1 MAETYSRIIIDDE
14 LKKLGWNLLDENEVQ
29 TEYTIRLSDEE
40 KKVYGKTYLQ
50 ADYVLKDTRG
60 IPIAVIEAKKK
71 ELNPIIAKKQARLYA
86 KKLNVRFVYLS
97 NGSITYFY
105 DRTIIDQRSQAV
117 SSFPTQSDLM
127 ELIALKDSS
136 RTKAFNDVP
145 VDKDIAGGFDSSL
158 PDPKERYYQVEA
170 VDAVCEGI
178 ERGKKK
184 ILVHMATG
192 LGKTRTSIALVKK
205 LIQANRLNRCLFL
218 VDRIELAKQARKA
231 FDENYKDVTTVIL
244 KSRNLDTE
252 KHKQIHIC
260 TQQTLINYYKDFRPT
275 FYDVVVVDECHR
287 SIYGKHRSILDHFMC
302 PIIGLTA
309 TPKFTD
315 PKNADLDAFNTYKF
329 FECENQ
335 DPDYQFDMTR
345 GIKEKFLAPYKI
357 EKITTHLTDLALDSE
372 RGIEIDAVFDP
383 EIGQTISLD
392 DKQKVYINQFQKK
405 YISRETCTRIAENIK
420 EKTKFGEKAIVFA
433 VSQAHAIFLAEEIN
447 RLFPEYNNDKYQYT
461 EAIINANADVNASTI
476 DALRDPHKPPFIGIS
491 VDILTT
497 GVDLPSLRYIVFAR
511 RTKSAVLYTQM
522 RGRGTRFDKKSGKM
536 HFTILDFVNQT
547 GLMNDEES
555 RGEIE
560 FGPNIPPS
568 HITTALID
576 IKSDQKGKFY
586 ELLESDPENLIK
598 ISYLDYTTGQVE
610 YVDQV
615 YSREEYANRFEE
627 QVKKGEGKLS
637 EIVAKFKANPDY
649 EPSSEEAEEW
659 EKELQQPNLFISE
672 GNLQKAY
679 KNDLG
684 TIWDFIKQALG
695 IKKAPTI
702 KDRVADLYQ
711 DYIINQDLT
720 DEQRQVLY
728 KLTQVFIGNGNK
740 IPMSYFQNPLLKN
753 ILGYNKA
760 ELDDLFNGKLNQ
772 HVSTINETF
781 A

>member
-1 MAETYSRIIIDDE
+1 MAETYARIIIDEE
-14 LKKLGWNLLDENEVQ
+14 LKKLGWNLLDENEIQ
-29 TEYTIRLSDEE
+29 TEYTIRLTDDE
-40 KKVYGKTYLQ
+40 KQIYGKTYLQ

-71 ELNPIIAKKQARLYA
+71 ELNPIIAKKQAKLYA
-86 KKLNVRFVYLS
+86 KKLNVRFVYLA
-97 NGSITYFY
+97 NGSVTYFF
-105 DRTIIDQRSQAV
+105 DRSIIDQRTQAV

-127 ELIALKDSS
+127 ELIALRDSD
-136 RTKAFNDVP
+136 RTKNFSDVP
-145 VDKDIAGGFDSSL
+145 IDKDIAGGFDPSL

-178 ERGKKK
+178 EKGKKK

-192 LGKTRTSIALVKK
+192 MGKTRTSIALVKK
-205 LIQANRLNRCLFL
+205 LIQSNRLNRCLFL
-218 VDRIELAKQARKA
+218 VDRIELAKQAKKA
-231 FDENYKDVTTVIL
+231 FDENYKEVTTVIL
-244 KSRNLDTE
+244 KSRNLDSE

-275 FYDVVVVDECHR
+275 FYDVVIVDECHR

-302 PIIGLTA
+302 PIVGLTA

-315 PKNADLDAFNTYKF
+315 PKRTDLDAFNTYKF

-357 EKITTHLTDLALDSE
+357 EKITTHLTDLALDKE
-372 RGIEIDAVFDP
+372 QGIEVEAVFDP
-383 EIGQTISLD
+383 EVGERIQLTEQ
-392 DKQKVYINQFQKK
+392 QKVFINQFQKRF
-405 YISRETCTRIAENIK
+405 ISRETCARIAESIK
-420 EKTKFGEKAIVFA
+420 EKTQFGEKAIIFA
-433 VSQAHAIFLAEEIN
+433 VGQAHAIFLAEEIN
-447 RLFPEYNNDKYQYT
+447 RVFPEYNDDRYQYA
-461 EAIINANADVNASTI
+461 EAIINANADVNAATI
-476 DALRDPHKPPFIGIS
+476 DALRDPNKPPFIGVS

-497 GVDLPSLRYIVFAR
+497 GVDLPSLRYIGFAR

-522 RGRGTRFDKKSGKM
+522 RGRGTRFDKKSGKL

-547 GLMNDEES
+547 GLMNDTES

-560 FGPNIPPS
+560 FGPNTPPS
-568 HITTALID
+568 NVMPEPRDPGTT
-576 IKSDQKGKFY
+576 KGKYY
-586 ELLESDPENLIK
+586 ELLEADPENLIK
-598 ISYLDYTTGQVE
+598 ISYLDYTTGKVE
-610 YVDQV
+610 YVDSV
-615 YSREEYANRFEE
+615 YSREEYATRFEE

-637 EIVAKFKANPDY
+637 EIVAKFKANPNY

-679 KNDLG
+679 KNNLG

-711 DYIINQDLT
+711 DYIANQDFT
-720 DEQRQVLY
+720 DQQRDVLY

-753 ILGYNKA
+753 ILGYNKT
-760 ELDDLFNGKLNQ
+760 ELENLFEGKLKQ

-781 A
+781 T

>member
-1 MAETYSRIIIDDE
+1 MAETYARIIIDEE

-40 KKVYGKTYLQ
+40 KKVYGKSYLQ
-50 ADYVLKDTRG
+50 ADYVLKDNRG
-60 IPIAVIEAKKK
+60 IPIGVIEAKKK
-71 ELNPIIAKKQARLYA
+71 ELNPIIAKKQAKLYA
-86 KKLNVRFVYLS
+86 KKLNVRFVYLA
-97 NGSITYFY
+97 NGSVTYFF
-105 DRTIIDQRSQAV
+105 DRSIIDQRTQAV

-127 ELIALKDSS
+127 ELIALRDSS
-136 RTKAFNDVP
+136 RTKKFSDVP
-145 VDKDIAGGFDSSL
+145 VDLDIAGGFDPSL

-170 VDAVCEGI
+170 IDAVCEGI
-178 ERGKKK
+178 EKGKKK

-192 LGKTRTSIALVKK
+192 MGKTRTSIALVKK
-205 LIQANRLNRCLFL
+205 LIQSNRLNRCLFL
-218 VDRIELAKQARKA
+218 VDRIELAKQAKKA
-231 FDENYKDVTTVIL
+231 FDENYKEVATVIL
-244 KSRNLDTE
+244 KSRNLDSE

-275 FYDVVVVDECHR
+275 FYDVVIVDECHR

-302 PIIGLTA
+302 PIVGLTA

-315 PKNADLDAFNTYKF
+315 PKRTDLDAFNTYKF

-357 EKITTHLTDLALDSE
+357 EKITTHLTDLALDKDQ
-372 RGIEIDAVFDP
+372 GIEVETVFDP
-383 EIGQTISLD
+383 EVGENIQLD
-392 DKQKVYINQFQKK
+392 EQQKVFINQFQKRF
-405 YISRETCTRIAENIK
+405 ISRETCARIAESIK
-420 EKTKFGEKAIVFA
+420 EKTQFGEKAIIFA
-433 VSQAHAIFLAEEIN
+433 VGQAHAIFIAEEIN
-447 RLFPEYNNDKYQYT
+447 RVFPEYNDDRYQYA
-461 EAIINANADVNASTI
+461 EAIINANADVNAATI
-476 DALRDPHKPPFIGIS
+476 DALRDPNKPPFIGVS

-497 GVDLPSLRYIVFAR
+497 GVDLPSLRYIGFAR

-522 RGRGTRFDKKSGKM
+522 RGRGTRFDKKSGKL

-547 GLMNDEES
+547 GLMNDTES

-560 FGPNIPPS
+560 FGPNTPPS
-568 HITTALID
+568 NVMPEPRDPGT
-576 IKSDQKGKFY
+576 SKGKYY
-586 ELLESDPENLIK
+586 ELLEADPENLIK
-598 ISYLDYTTGQVE
+598 ISYLDYTTGKVE
-610 YVDQV
+610 YVDSV
-615 YSREEYANRFEE
+615 YSREEYATRFEE

-637 EIVAKFKANPDY
+637 EIVAKFKANPSY

-679 KNDLG
+679 KNNLG

-702 KDRVADLYQ
+702 KDRVADLYK
-711 DYIINQDLT
+711 DYITNQDFT
-720 DEQRQVLY
+720 DQQRDVLY

-753 ILGYNKA
+753 ILGYNKT
-760 ELDDLFNGKLNQ
+760 ELENLFEGKLKQ

-781 A
+781 T